1 MILNARRRAAYP
13 RIKGC
18 ARQEFAVPEESRRQ
32 PEICVALVRQGC
44 NSGITLTKAAVL
56 KCAKGCHLGLLGGFS
71 KADIYGAGHW
81 ARVPLTILQ
90 TTGWILMGGVIV

>member
-44 NSGITLTKAAVL
+44 NSGATFTKAAVL
-56 KCAKGCHLGLLGGFS
+56 KCAKGGHKEGTIPFS
-71 KADIYGAGHW
+71 KTDIQKGLRLGA
-81 ARVPLTILQ
+81 LQ
-90 TTGWILMGGVIV
+90 FRLRIRLA